1 MILSVVVLGAM
12 MVSCNKTAPASE
24 QSEQKEE
31 ITTPANPHVSAI
43 RIANELAAYGYEN
56 ESATALFEAVII
68 YASADKIALDS
79 EKETDAQEECTEDK
93 ENAKSYKPEDVL
105 AAGMRLAGDDEMLL
119 ALGAKAQKALED
131 SKTPKRGAVN
141 GPKYAYTRVM
151 ANSSDVYRVNF
162 YKDQTA
168 EVAVSGDHDT
178 DLDLYVYDENGN
190 LIVSDTDYTD
200 QCYVRWCPKWTGTFA
215 IKIVNRGGVYNQY
228 ALVTN

>member
-12 MVSCNKTAPASE
+12 MVSCNKTAPA
-24 QSEQKEE
+24 SEQKEE

-68 YASADKIALDS
+68 YASADKAVLDS

-105 AAGMRLAGDDEMLL
+105 AAGMRLAGDDETLL
-119 ALGAKAQKALED
+119 ALGARAQKALEE
-131 SKTPKRGAVN
+131 SLTRGAVN

-151 ANSSDVYRVNF
+151 AHSSDLYRVNF
-162 YKDQTA
+162 YAGQTA

-178 DLDLYVYDENGN
+178 DLDLYIYDENGN

-200 QCYVRWCPKWTGTFA
+200 QCYVRWCPRWTGTFA